1 MSVSKTGK
9 LKGNTKYFA
18 IKPRRTQYNLSSF
31 SWSRV
36 SNFSSFHV
44 TINMALDWTLF
55 LEEGAKLAL
64 LFTALSVS
72 IYRSIQFW
80 YLSHLYHERTVSKL
94 CNHND
99 WKLYFSESTMML
111 HPHD

>member
-18 IKPRRTQYNLSSF
+18 IKPRRTQYNTSSF

-36 SNFSSFHV
+36 SNFSPFHV

-72 IYRSIQFW
+72 TEECNSGIYHIYIMKEQF
-80 YLSHLYHERTVSKL
+80 
-94 CNHND
+94 HNNV
-99 WKLYFSESTMML
+99 TTTI
-111 HPHD
+111 